1 MIKVGVGPSGIPTVT
16 APNSG
21 PTIAAYIRGVESAD
35 TTASPS
41 ATISTSGAPRC

>member
-21 PTIAAYIRGVESAD
+21 PTIAAYIRGVKERGYDSIAVGD
-35 TTASPS
+35 HLDER
-41 ATISTSGAPRC
+41 GPRC